1 MFKKN
6 DWERELSDI
15 KTDNRD
21 LYRSAIQISRGSDM
35 FFKELYDDAASVGF
49 KLAPE
54 VKKYF
59 RRALMI
65 IEVIFSNRSNCSPS
79 FIENYLI

>member
-1 MFKKN
+1 
-6 DWERELSDI
+6 
-15 KTDNRD
+15 
-21 LYRSAIQISRGSDM
+21 M

-59 RRALMI
+59 RNTDQTL
-65 IEVIFSNRSNCSPS
+65 SNIN
-79 FIENYLI
+79 